1 MELTVLRLGDD
12 GETTIGAFYVN
23 GVFKCFTIEDQEQ
36 AGDKVMHETRIP
48 NGKYKVA
55 LRREGGFHQRYEAK
69 YPDIHKGMLCIHNAE
84 NWTIKT
90 DTHSFQ
96 YILIHVGNNDDHTSG
111 CLLLNYAADG
121 KHFVGSNSGNAYQ
134 EIYPEIAEACEC
146 GEEVT
151 IEYIDVETGK

>member
-1 MELTVLRLGDD
+1 MKLTVLRLGDD

-36 AGDKVMHETRIP
+36 TGDKVMHETRVP
-48 NGKYKVA
+48 NGTYKVA
-55 LRREGGFHQRYEAK
+55 LRNEGGHHNRYSTK
-69 YPDIHKGMLCIHNAE
+69 FPDIHKGMLCIYNEAD
-84 NWTIKT
+84 WKLVT

-111 CLLLNYAADG
+111 CLLLNYGIDG
-121 KHFVGSNSGNAYQ
+121 NHFVGNNSTAAYRD
-134 EIYPEIAEACEC
+134 IYPEIAAACQS